1 MIFDFKEVI
10 DVLKFIIE
18 YLKVEDEYDIVCS
31 WCDFLFIYI
40 LY

>member
-10 DVLKFIIE
+10 GVLKFIIE

-31 WCDFLFIYI
+31 
-40 LY
+40 